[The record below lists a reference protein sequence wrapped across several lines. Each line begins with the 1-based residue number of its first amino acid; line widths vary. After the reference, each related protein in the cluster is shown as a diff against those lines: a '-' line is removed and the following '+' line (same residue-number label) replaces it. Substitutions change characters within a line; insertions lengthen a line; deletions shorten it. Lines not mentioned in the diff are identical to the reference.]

1 MKYLQIANLA
11 LLALG
16 LTLTVVV
23 AVECLIYAI
32 YLNADPMINRQLPDL
47 LAFTAVLGAFSFMS
61 FLAFAGHRA
70 RWRARW
76 VTQLL
81 PLLGLAGSIA
91 TLVALRG

>member
-32 YLNADPMINRQLPDL
+32 YLDADPMINRQLPEL
-47 LAFTAVLGAFSFMS
+47 LGFTVVLGAFSFAS

-70 RWRARW
+70 HWRARW

-81 PLLGLAGSIA
+81 PLAGLVGSIA